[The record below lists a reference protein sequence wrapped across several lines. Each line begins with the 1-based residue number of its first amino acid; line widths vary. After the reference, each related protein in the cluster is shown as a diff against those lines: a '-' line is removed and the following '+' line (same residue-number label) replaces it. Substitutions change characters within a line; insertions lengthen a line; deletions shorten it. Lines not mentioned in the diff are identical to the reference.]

1 MKPLQKTTGTKTRTG
16 TVPHIEVAGDCGMF
30 LAPVK
35 LDFAREVSTVDRS
48 YYPLKRGGRFVYAL
62 PGGGEIV
69 A

>member
-1 MKPLQKTTGTKTRTG
+1 MKPLLKTNFTKTRTG
-16 TVPHIEVAGDCGMF
+16 TIPHLEVAGDCGVF

-35 LDFAREVSTVDRS
+35 LDFARGVSTMDRT